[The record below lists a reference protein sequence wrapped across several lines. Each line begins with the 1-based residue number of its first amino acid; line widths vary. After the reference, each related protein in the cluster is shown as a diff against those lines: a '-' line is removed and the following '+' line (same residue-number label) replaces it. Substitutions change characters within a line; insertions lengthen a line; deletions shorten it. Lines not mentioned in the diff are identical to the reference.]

1 MRNRQKKLAL
11 LLAAT
16 LTLSLAACGGTDA
29 SGATAET
36 GAASETTQAA
46 PTAEPTPEPVEAFP
60 GKGTIEETVLVDES
74 GVKVTATSLEY
85 EEGGALLGLKFENNT
100 DQVLHASVSD
110 CSINGYMYDAY
121 SSIEAEPG
129 QTGEDSI
136 YLSAN
141 RLYQVGVTDIAEI
154 MVGIQIYSG
163 VSYDNYLTAD
173 PVTIQTSLYGSL
185 DESGTAIQ
193 ALQDENVQAIAGITS
208 VDYLQEEEIYNHNG
222 VRVTGAA
229 VATYGDG
236 TTDLLLDVVNDN
248 TISAKFDLLRPAVN
262 NLLTGNSG
270 FANTTI
276 LPGKRMLYVQPLL
289 GEDPGIE
296 EIYGLTEVGSVS
308 VFARAYTVDMDSME
322 ASDDLTELTFAV
334 SDTVPPIDTT
344 GDELFNESGV
354 RIINKGKYSDPDDDT
369 SYLVM
374 LVENNTGHTIQMV
387 DSEWKGTIN
396 GTEGRLGLSTERE
409 TPGQYAML
417 AMGFDE
423 DELAQFGLTSIDE
436 ITDISIN
443 VRVENCDPGTG
454 VNKEKLYTGPLD
466 LHF

>member
-11 LLAAT
+11 LLAAA

-85 EEGGALLGLKFENNT
+85 EGGGALLGLKFENNT
-100 DQVLHASVSD
+100 DQPLEASVSD
-110 CSINGYMYDAY
+110 CSINGYMYDSY
-121 SSIEAEPG
+121 CWIEAESG

-141 RLYQVGVTDIAEI
+141 RLYQMGVTDIAEI
-154 MVGIQIYSG
+154 TMGIELSNP
-163 VSYDNYLTAD
+163 DTNDDYLTVD
-173 PVTIQTSLYGSL
+173 PVTIQTSLYGSY

-193 ALQDENVQAIAGITS
+193 ALQDENVQAVAGITS

-229 VATYGDG
+229 VATYEDG

-248 TISAKFDLLRPAVN
+248 TINADFDLLRPAVN
-262 NLLTGNSG
+262 NLLSGNSSY
-270 FANTTI
+270 ANTTI

-289 GEDPGIE
+289 GSDPGID
-296 EIYGLTEVGSVS
+296 EIFGLSEVGSVS
-308 VFARAYTVDMDSME
+308 VFARAYTEDMDAFA
-322 ASDDLTELTFAV
+322 ASGDLTELTFAV

-354 RIINKGKYSDPDDDT
+354 RIINKGKYSDPDSGY
-369 SYLVM
+369 SYLLM
-374 LVENNTGHTIQMV
+374 LLENNTEHTISV
-387 DSEWKGTIN
+387 SDSEWKGTVN
-396 GTEGRLGLSTERE
+396 GTTAQLGISGDAAA
-409 TPGQYAML
+409 PGQYAVLQMSFSNYNL
-417 AMGFDE
+417 E
-423 DELAQFGLTSIDE
+423 QFGLTSIDE
-436 ITDISIN
+436 ITDVSIN
-443 VRVENCDPGTG
+443 FKCENSDPGMGLSGETLLTG
-454 VNKEKLYTGPLD
+454 TLNIQY
-466 LHF
+466 